1 MSDSGFLLNTKRIPV
16 LNALSV
22 FWKLCMSEALS
33 SEIEAKR
40 DQVYSLGTEAHICLG
55 TCIAILLTYPQPH
68 IFFLFTFSFL
78 LGSLAT

>member
-1 MSDSGFLLNTKRIPV
+1 
-16 LNALSV
+16 
-22 FWKLCMSEALS
+22 MSEALS

-68 IFFLFTFSFL
+68 FFFLFTFSFL

>member
-1 MSDSGFLLNTKRIPV
+1 
-16 LNALSV
+16 
-22 FWKLCMSEALS
+22 MSEALS

-68 IFFLFTFSFL
+68 FFFSLLFHFC
-78 LGSLAT
+78 LAA